1 VLARSDVKELF
12 LGTDSTVA
20 EVGDLPQENL

>member
-1 VLARSDVKELF
+1 VLARPDVKELF

-20 EVGDLPQENL
+20 EVDELPDENP